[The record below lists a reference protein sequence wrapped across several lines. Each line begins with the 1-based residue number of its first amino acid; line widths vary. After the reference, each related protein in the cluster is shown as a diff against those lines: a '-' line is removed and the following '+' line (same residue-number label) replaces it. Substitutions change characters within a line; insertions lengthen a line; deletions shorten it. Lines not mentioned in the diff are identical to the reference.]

1 MNFTYT
7 EEQEMLK
14 TMARDFLVDKCPKTM
29 VKEMAEDEKGYSPD
43 LWREMVELGWTGL
56 VIPEAYGGTGMTF
69 LDLAVVLEEI
79 GRACL
84 PGPYFSTVVLG
95 SIPIMKYGTEE
106 QKQKFLTTIAG
117 GEAIVTFAITEEDGT
132 CDAASITLPAR
143 MSGDS
148 YTISGTKLFVPD
160 AHAADYLLCA
170 ARTGE
175 GNEDGLTVFII
186 DMKKTGISV
195 TPLKTMGWDK
205 LCEVTFN
212 NVSVAKDSI
221 LGQPGKGWEIIK
233 SATEYAAVGKCCTM
247 LGAMQQSL
255 DLTIDYAKE
264 RSQYGQAIG
273 SYQVIQHYCASM
285 ATDVDGTRFSTYEAA
300 WKLSGGKPAAKEA
313 AIAKAFTNEAFERV
327 STLAHQIHGAIGC
340 TMDHD
345 LHYSTRTGKAAAL
358 SFGSSDYYR
367 EIVASEMGL

>member
-175 GNEDGLTVFII
+175 GIEDGLTVFII
-186 DMKKTGISV
+186 DMKKTGIS
-195 TPLKTMGWDK
+195 
-205 LCEVTFN
+205 
-212 NVSVAKDSI
+212 
-221 LGQPGKGWEIIK
+221 
-233 SATEYAAVGKCCTM
+233 
-247 LGAMQQSL
+247 
-255 DLTIDYAKE
+255 
-264 RSQYGQAIG
+264 
-273 SYQVIQHYCASM
+273 
-285 ATDVDGTRFSTYEAA
+285 
-300 WKLSGGKPAAKEA
+300 
-313 AIAKAFTNEAFERV
+313 
-327 STLAHQIHGAIGC
+327 
-340 TMDHD
+340 
-345 LHYSTRTGKAAAL
+345 
-358 SFGSSDYYR
+358 
-367 EIVASEMGL
+367 